1 VAAKKYAASKGIVV
15 EVLGLTFQ
23 KDRDIPLPAE
33 IEHLPVLGNIISS
46 EQSPNLH
53 QSFPGPPSHGY
64 QPLIPSCSDP
74 TYELVTV
81 YSHAADDS
89 RSAGEQLVRLG
100 VALGDGEKPLQTPM
114 VADVFRAA

>member
-1 VAAKKYAASKGIVV
+1 MAAKKYAASKGIVV

-53 QSFPGPPSHGY
+53 QSFPGPPSFFFIFLSFFF
-64 QPLIPSCSDP
+64 P
-74 TYELVTV
+74 
-81 YSHAADDS
+81 
-89 RSAGEQLVRLG
+89 R
-100 VALGDGEKPLQTPM
+100 PM
-114 VADVFRAA
+114 DASL